1 MAITWELICHH
12 TYAGTPGVVY
22 DRSPLRTSHGTAVNL
37 ADGDFLADGAVPGS
51 GSVSFRRS
59 DGVIHIPCTT
69 DVWKSIVGIK
79 GEVTLR
85 RELATQG
92 FILDSNAF
100 QLFVRSGMLNGWFSS
115 APTQYAQINSAWDAV
130 GQPYL
135 VPAGRWITLGF
146 LHDGFGVLELSVDGQ
161 TVARKHGV
169 YHAVNA
175 PGSRGVGIGNAL
187 AGGAQ
192 IEGEIDEVKI
202 WRLNPRKMEEEF
214 RDRPMDPATA
224 ECWRRFQREL
234 IAALG
239 RHPECA
245 KLLSLA
251 IREAIDGMRRRVQAV
266 GPKAQE
272 RLTTLQEKYQELWRK
287 GKVGSPAMA
296 QVFEEI
302 IALLRSAGVDFD
314 SDPRLRDLVNSGCLK
329 RIIAELTPMDCD
341 RQAAKLIR
349 SIAASLGL
357 PDSDGKT
364 TA

>member
-1 MAITWELICHH
+1 
-12 TYAGTPGVVY
+12 
-22 DRSPLRTSHGTAVNL
+22 
-37 ADGDFLADGAVPGS
+37 
-51 GSVSFRRS
+51 
-59 DGVIHIPCTT
+59 
-69 DVWKSIVGIK
+69 
-79 GEVTLR
+79 
-85 RELATQG
+85 
-92 FILDSNAF
+92 
-100 QLFVRSGMLNGWFSS
+100 
-115 APTQYAQINSAWDAV
+115 
-130 GQPYL
+130 
-135 VPAGRWITLGF
+135 
-146 LHDGFGVLELSVDGQ
+146 
-161 TVARKHGV
+161 
-169 YHAVNA
+169 
-175 PGSRGVGIGNAL
+175 
-187 AGGAQ
+187 
-192 IEGEIDEVKI
+192 
-202 WRLNPRKMEEEF
+202 MEEEF

-302 IALLRSAGVDFD
+302 IALLRSAGFDFD
-314 SDPRLRDLVNSGCLK
+314 SDPRLCDLVNSGCLK